1 MANLMLH
8 SGGKAI
14 ERETLEMVETP
25 VGSGRWQP
33 IPHYTL
39 FNLVDQTILQNGLQ
53 IENVQMGIAKD
64 GARFFALMDIS
75 SDMTGYRLTIGLRNS
90 HDKMFPAGMV
100 VGSRV
105 FVCDN
110 LAFSGEISI
119 ARKHTIHIMDDLP
132 GLVVGAVGK
141 IAIAKQSQDK
151 RIELYKEYFIDDYD
165 VHDMVIKSV
174 DYGIIPNQA
183 IPAVL
188 KEWREPSFE
197 DFKSRTAW
205 SLFNAFTF
213 IGKRFPVSELAKR
226 TVKLHGLFDIF
237 TGFEREE

>member
-1 MANLMLH
+1 MALALH
-8 SGGKAI
+8 SGGQAI
-14 ERETLEMVETP
+14 ERKELEMIETP
-25 VGSGRWQP
+25 AGSGIWKP
-33 IPHYTL
+33 IPHATL

-53 IENVQMGIAKD
+53 VENVQMGIAKE
-64 GARFFALMDIS
+64 GARFFALMDIA
-75 SDMTGYRLTIGLRNS
+75 SDLSGYRLTIGLRNS

-110 LAFSGEISI
+110 LAFSGEIEI

-141 IAIAKQSQDK
+141 IAIARESQDR
-151 RIELYKEYFIDDYD
+151 RIQLYQDFFIDDYD
-165 VHDMVIKSV
+165 AHDMVIKAV
-174 DYGIIPNQA
+174 DFGVIPNQA

-188 KEWREPSFE
+188 KEWRTPSFP
-197 DFKSRTAW
+197 DFETRTAW
-205 SLFNAFTF
+205 SLFNAFTL

-226 TVKLHGLFDIF
+226 TVKLHDMFDMF
-237 TGFEREE
+237 TGFQKAEQ